1 MLSTLKDRSID
12 TADLDERRALVR
24 RITRSSAF
32 GKSERLSSLLIYVC
46 EVTLQGK
53 GKELNEQKIGAA
65 VFGKAPDYDSSIDGI
80 VRTQASRLRHRLD
93 QYFKEEGAD
102 EPLQIVIPRG
112 GYIPF
117 FEPRLPV
124 RNKLITNLPLEEV
137 AALEVSAPKTVPPAG
152 TDREL
157 GSSSL
162 STTRRYGL
170 PWIAGLLAV
179 ALVVVL
185 AVALVQRRPE
195 PIPSFA
201 HAQGT
206 GLLWGEMFVPGQS
219 TLLVFGD
226 SGLVMWH
233 GSSDRSL
240 GLTDYMRGDYRADE
254 TGSTPNALSATDL
267 SNRRYTTVVDLE
279 LVHALDR
286 IAIGENSNLE
296 VRYARDARPND
307 LKQGDVILIG
317 ASEANPW
324 VELFEPRMNFVFVN
338 DRPHQ
343 TMSVVNRSPR
353 AGEAQHWE
361 SANQDA
367 EHRVFGVLAF
377 LPTVNGNGNALLLEG
392 TSMAGTESAWDFV
405 SDAKQFSA
413 FMTQIGGSTKHV
425 PYFEAVLGTNNFGGS
440 AAKTTVLAWRR
451 ID

>member
-12 TADLDERRALVR
+12 AADLDERRALVR

-32 GKSERLSSLLIYVC
+32 GKSERLSSFLTYVC

-53 GKELNEQKIGAA
+53 SKELNEQKIGAA

-93 QYFKEEGAD
+93 LYFKEEGAE
-102 EPLQIVIPRG
+102 EPLQIVISRG

-124 RNKLITNLPLEEV
+124 RNGVIANSPAGKEIT
-137 AALEVSAPKTVPPAG
+137 LEVRTPPAETPVG
-152 TDREL
+152 SAREL
-157 GSSSL
+157 ESL
-162 STTRRYGL
+162 HLAKTKRYGL
-170 PWIAGLLAV
+170 PSVAG
-179 ALVVVL
+179 VL
-185 AVALVQRRPE
+185 AVAVLVALAVVLIQRRQA
-195 PIPSFA
+195 PIPSFT
-201 HAQGT
+201 HAQGD
-206 GLLWGEMFVPGQS
+206 GVLWGEMFLPGQT

-233 GSSDRSL
+233 GGSGRSL

-254 TGSTPNALSATDL
+254 TGSSTNILSATDL

-286 IAIGENSNLE
+286 IAIGANSNLE

-307 LKQGDVILIG
+307 LKQGNVILIG

-324 VELFEPRMNFVFVN
+324 VDLFEPRMNFVFVN

-343 TMSVVNRSPR
+343 TMFVVNRSPR
-353 AGEAQHWE
+353 AGEAQQWE

-392 TSMAGTESAWDFV
+392 TSMAGTESAWDFI
-405 SDAKQFSA
+405 SDAKQFGA
-413 FMTQIGGSTKHV
+413 FMNQVGGTTKHV
-425 PYFEAVLGTNNFGGS
+425 PHFEAVVGTTNFGGS
-440 AAKTTVLAWRR
+440 AAKTTALAWRR

>member
-12 TADLDERRALVR
+12 AADLDERRALVR

-32 GKSERLSSLLIYVC
+32 GKSERLSSLLTYVC
-46 EVTLQGK
+46 EITLQGK
-53 GKELNEQKIGAA
+53 GKELNEQKIGTAI
-65 VFGKAPDYDSSIDGI
+65 FGKAPNYDSSIDGI

-93 QYFKEEGAD
+93 LYFKEEGAD
-102 EPLQIVIPRG
+102 EPIQIVIPRG
-112 GYIPF
+112 GDIPF

-124 RNKLITNLPLEEV
+124 RNKLISNSPLGEI
-137 AALEVSAPKTVPPAG
+137 AALEVSAPEAASPVRA
-152 TDREL
+152 DREL
-157 GSSSL
+157 DSPDL
-162 STTRRYGL
+162 SKTRRYGR
-170 PWIAGLLAV
+170 PWIAGMLAV

-185 AVALVQRRPE
+185 AMVLIQRLQG

-206 GLLWGEMFVPGQS
+206 GVLLGEMFLPGQT

-233 GSSDRSL
+233 GGSGRSL

-254 TGSTPNALSATDL
+254 TGSSTNILSATDL

-286 IAIGENSNLE
+286 MAIGANSNLE

-307 LKQGDVILIG
+307 LKQGNIILIG

-324 VELFEPRMNFVFVN
+324 VDMFEPRMNFVFVN

-392 TSMAGTESAWDFV
+392 TSMAGTESAWDFI
-405 SDAKQFSA
+405 SDAKQFGA
-413 FMTQIGGSTKHV
+413 FMNQVGGTTKHV
-425 PYFEAVLGTNNFGGS
+425 PHFEAVVGTTNFGGS
-440 AAKTTVLAWRR
+440 AAKTTALAWRR

>member
-1 MLSTLKDRSID
+1 M
-12 TADLDERRALVR
+12 
-24 RITRSSAF
+24 
-32 GKSERLSSLLIYVC
+32 
-46 EVTLQGK
+46 
-53 GKELNEQKIGAA
+53 
-65 VFGKAPDYDSSIDGI
+65 
-80 VRTQASRLRHRLD
+80 
-93 QYFKEEGAD
+93 
-102 EPLQIVIPRG
+102 
-112 GYIPF
+112 
-117 FEPRLPV
+117 
-124 RNKLITNLPLEEV
+124 
-137 AALEVSAPKTVPPAG
+137 
-152 TDREL
+152 
-157 GSSSL
+157 
-162 STTRRYGL
+162 
-170 PWIAGLLAV
+170 LAV

-185 AVALVQRRPE
+185 AMVLIQRLQG

-206 GLLWGEMFVPGQS
+206 GVLLGEMFLPGQT

-233 GSSDRSL
+233 GGSGRSL

-254 TGSTPNALSATDL
+254 TGSSTNILSATDL

-286 IAIGENSNLE
+286 MAIGANSNLE

-307 LKQGDVILIG
+307 LKQGNIILIG

-324 VELFEPRMNFVFVN
+324 VDMFEPRMNFVFVN

-392 TSMAGTESAWDFV
+392 TSMAGTESAWDFI
-405 SDAKQFSA
+405 SDAKQFGA
-413 FMTQIGGSTKHV
+413 FMNQVGGTTKHV
-425 PYFEAVLGTNNFGGS
+425 PHFEAVVGTTNFGGS
-440 AAKTTVLAWRR
+440 AAKTTALAWRR